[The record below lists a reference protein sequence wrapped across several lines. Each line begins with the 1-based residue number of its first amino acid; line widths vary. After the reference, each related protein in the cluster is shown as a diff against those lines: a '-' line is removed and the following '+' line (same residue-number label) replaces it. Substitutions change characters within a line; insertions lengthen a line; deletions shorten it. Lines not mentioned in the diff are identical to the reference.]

1 MRLLSVVIDGQ
12 DTPALL
18 RGEQLLPL
26 RAAADVKT
34 IIARADA
41 ADWVAQQ
48 VSAAGPAD
56 WLDYASATLA
66 LPIAQPGKIICI
78 GLNYRDHAAE
88 GGHEIPDYPAL
99 FMRVPRSLVAAGQP
113 LVRPQASTKFDYEA
127 ELAVIIGRP
136 CRHVSEADA
145 LSFVFGYSVFQD
157 GSLRDYQRKSSQ
169 WTAGKNFDRTGSFG
183 PVIVSADE
191 LPAGASGL
199 RITCEINGTSLQDG
213 NTADLIFPVARAVSL
228 ISEIM
233 TLEPGDVIAT
243 GTPAGVGFA
252 RKPPVWLKAG
262 DRCTVSVEGIGSL
275 TNTVVDEDLAATQS
289 AARG

>member
-18 RGEQLLPL
+18 RGEQVLPL

-34 IIARADA
+34 IIAREDA
-41 ADWVAQQ
+41 AAWVARQAG
-48 VSAAGPAD
+48 AAGPAD
-56 WLDYASATLA
+56 WLDHAGATLA

-88 GGHEIPDYPAL
+88 GGHEMPDYPAL
-99 FMRVPRSLVAAGQP
+99 FMRVPGSLVAAGQP

-136 CRHVSEADA
+136 CRHVPEADA
-145 LSFVFGYSVFQD
+145 LSCVFGYSLFQD

-191 LPAGASGL
+191 LPPGAAGL
-199 RITCEINGTSLQDG
+199 RITCDVNGTRLQDG
-213 NTADLIFPVARAVSL
+213 NTADLIFSVARAVSL

-252 RKPPVWLKAG
+252 RRPPVWLKAG
-262 DRCTVSVEGIGSL
+262 DRCTVSVAGIGSL
-275 TNTVVDEDLAATQS
+275 TNTVVDEDLAATR
-289 AARG
+289 AAIRR